1 MNKFFIILSIF
12 VFFYCSQSVK
22 GQDVMDSEENSED
35 VQEEVPVTTTT
46 TTTTEE
52 PWNGMDEIS
61 AGPHRFYYENGN
73 QPKFLMEVD
82 TGIELTLKYN
92 NEKVDTFILDK
103 KAEGGITGSK
113 ISNAIDDEMDP
124 DAKRII
130 FEDYRLNL
138 DYKTTRFIG
147 QNGRDLSGIMLTFNF
162 ERKGNS
168 WKMTELEVVGVSVRE
183 AGAGYHNLVMGAKTI
198 DGDAVTAP
206 IGLSFSCSSGFKSNS
221 SQIVSGSIKF
231 PGWRMQVFEVRR
243 GKFGPMWECGEL
255 MSIGLWVGL
264 LVSLGFAIIC
274 AWGFS
279 MLASI
284 NTMDRFDDPKGK
296 TIHIPQTSD

>member
-1 MNKFFIILSIF
+1 MKKSLILLSIF
-12 VFFYCSQSVK
+12 VLFYCSHGVE
-22 GQDVMDSEENSED
+22 GDDIEYEENSEV
-35 VQEEVPVTTTT
+35 VQDEVPATTTT

-52 PWNGMDEIS
+52 PWNGINEIS

-73 QPKFLMEVD
+73 LPKFLMEVD
-82 TGIELTLKYN
+82 TGIELTLRYN

-113 ISNAIDDEMDP
+113 ISNAMDDELDP
-124 DAKRII
+124 EAKKII

-162 ERKGNS
+162 ERKGSS

-183 AGAGYHNLVMGAKTI
+183 AGAGYHNLVMSTKTV
-198 DGDAVTAP
+198 DGDPVTAP
-206 IGLSFSCSSGFKSNS
+206 IGLSFSCGSGTFKSNS

-264 LVSLGFAIIC
+264 IVSLGFAIIC